1 MVTGRCRMALVLKR
15 WSTASLGH
23 RRSFLRPSHPC
34 QQTIRIG
41 CRRIGVR
48 FLAFRRVK
56 QRPQSSDRLS
66 ALGQRLRDLRV
77 ERGWSQEDLAEAADL
92 HRTYIGGVERGERNV
107 SVLNLFALADAL
119 SVSVGDLFQ
128 ERG

>member
-1 MVTGRCRMALVLKR
+1 MAPVR
-15 WSTASLGH
+15 SGWSTASLGH
-23 RRSFLRPSHPC
+23 RKPYLRRSHPR
-34 QQTIRIG
+34 QQTIPIG
-41 CRRIGVR
+41 CRRIGIR
-48 FLAFRRVK
+48 FLAFPRVK

-92 HRTYIGGVERGERNV
+92 HRTYIGGVERGERNI

-119 SVSVGDLFQ
+119 SVAVDDLVQ
-128 ERG
+128 ERH